1 MNYRNPERID
11 RLAAEYAL
19 GTLRG
24 PARRRFERL
33 LRDHAEENDM
43 VREHTKT
50 WQDRLSSLDEALPP
64 ISPAPRVWQAIS
76 KRLNL
81 APNRPAPW
89 RLAWSSLHL
98 WRGATLLVSVLALG
112 LWVESVSLRKPL
124 APAPLP
130 VVAVLADDRSE
141 ATLVVHFD
149 AQQNTLTLSGLGT
162 DALAPPA
169 DRVYEL
175 WAIADTQPPLS
186 LGVLATTSHPVIQ
199 LDAAR
204 TAWLKR
210 SGTLAISVEPP
221 GGSMTGTP
229 TGPVVLT
236 GALHLS

>member
-1 MNYRNPERID
+1 
-11 RLAAEYAL
+11 
-19 GTLRG
+19 
-24 PARRRFERL
+24 
-33 LRDHAEENDM
+33 
-43 VREHTKT
+43 
-50 WQDRLSSLDEALPP
+50 
-64 ISPAPRVWQAIS
+64 
-76 KRLNL
+76 
-81 APNRPAPW
+81 
-89 RLAWSSLHL
+89 
-98 WRGATLLVSVLALG
+98 
-112 LWVESVSLRKPL
+112 LWVESVGLRKPL

-186 LGVLATTSHPVIQ
+186 LGVLPTSTHPIIQ

-221 GGSMTGTP
+221 GGSMAGAP